1 MNHDIKIHID
11 YLGPV
16 RNSDIMLKPFMV
28 FTGESGTGKSYTAL
42 LVHYI
47 YKVMCNSAG
56 LSDFYKSL
64 NASYDE
70 DKQRLQNKE
79 EGLLFEF
86 TRQQFEDWVSNSA
99 IKYVGNMLG
108 IFSMQGKVS
117 VQFDG
122 LDDKYSFY
130 YKKEKT
136 EVNGEEVYLD
146 NLTLNGKYTFRFPN
160 MSSNWE
166 SFPYELLTGAIFG
179 LLQSKTFLLPPS
191 RGGLVCLN
199 DTGRGDYRIS
209 QAGMYNE
216 FIRDLSDLKTTPNA
230 DYDFTE
236 YLNISKELI
245 NGKID
250 IRDNE
255 LFYEQDFGDIPISAA
270 AASIKELAPFAIM
283 LQKGLI
289 SKYSITFEEPETNL
303 HPEMQ
308 IKTADIIAK
317 LLQRGCRFTI
327 TTHSDYFLQRINQ
340 LIKLGM
346 YRKNR
351 KLKGGNDSVIDSND
365 IYLDKES
372 IGAYYFDK
380 SKEETATF
388 IRTLDIGENGI
399 PFSTF
404 FDSVRKLSKE
414 ENRINDLLE
423 DYGDK
428 Y

>member
-16 RNSDIMLKPFMV
+16 RNSDIVLKPFMV

-56 LSDFYKSL
+56 MSDFYKSL
-64 NASYDE
+64 NASFDE
-70 DKQRLQNKE
+70 DKQRLQNKD

-86 TRQQFEDWVSNSA
+86 TRQQLEEWVSNSA

-108 IFSMQGKVS
+108 NFSMQGKVS

-136 EVNGEEVYLD
+136 EANGKELYFD
-146 NLTLNGKYTFRFPN
+146 NVTLNGKYTFRFPY
-160 MSSNWE
+160 MSNNWE
-166 SFPYELLTGAIFG
+166 SLPYEFLTGSIFG
-179 LLQSKTFLLPPS
+179 ISQSETFLLPPS

-199 DTGRGDYRIS
+199 DIGRGDYRIS

-216 FIRDLSDLKTTPNA
+216 FIRDFSNLKTMPYA
-230 DYDFTE
+230 DDSLSE
-236 YLNISKELI
+236 YTKLSKELI
-245 NGKID
+245 NGKINVH
-250 IRDNE
+250 DNE
-255 LFYEQDFGDIPISAA
+255 LFFEQEFGKIPISAT

-283 LQKGLI
+283 LQKGLVD
-289 SKYSITFEEPETNL
+289 KYSITFEEPETNL

-308 IKTADIIAK
+308 IKTADVLAY
-317 LLQRGCRFTI
+317 LLQRGCRFRV

-340 LIKLGM
+340 LIKLGI
-346 YRKNR
+346 YHKKRI
-351 KLKGGNDSVIDSND
+351 LKSGNDSGIVSNEV
-365 IYLDKES
+365 YLDKDS
-372 IGAYYFDK
+372 VGAYYFEK
-380 SKEETATF
+380 SKNDSTTYIKALE
-388 IRTLDIGENGI
+388 IGDNGI

-404 FDSVRKLSKE
+404 FDTVKKISKE

-423 DYGDK
+423 DYGDR

>member
-16 RNSDIMLKPFMV
+16 RNSDIVLKPFMV

-47 YKVMCNSAG
+47 YKVMCNYG
-56 LSDFYKSL
+56 VIDDFYKSL
-64 NASYDE
+64 NASFDE

-86 TRQQFEDWVSNSA
+86 TRQQLEEWVSNSA

-108 IFSMQGKVS
+108 NFSMQGKVS
-117 VQFDG
+117 VQFES

-136 EVNGEEVYLD
+136 EVNGKDVYLD
-146 NLTLNGKYTFRFPN
+146 SISLNYKYVYRIPFESEHW
-160 MSSNWE
+160 MSL
-166 SFPYELLTGAIFG
+166 PYVILSGYIFG
-179 LLQSKTFLLPPS
+179 TSHSETFLLPPS

-199 DTGRGDYRIS
+199 DIGRGDYRIS

-216 FIRDLSDLKTTPNA
+216 FIRDFSNLKTIPYADDSLSDYSEL
-230 DYDFTE
+230 
-236 YLNISKELI
+236 SKDLI
-245 NGKID
+245 NGKINVH
-250 IRDNE
+250 DNE
-255 LFYEQDFGDIPISAA
+255 LFFEQKFGEIPISAT

-283 LQKGLI
+283 LQKGLVD
-289 SKYSITFEEPETNL
+289 KYSITFEEPETNL

-308 IKTADIIAK
+308 IKTADVLAY
-317 LLQRGCRFTI
+317 LLQRGCRFRV

-340 LIKLGM
+340 LIKLGI
-346 YRKNR
+346 YHKKR
-351 KLKGGNDSVIDSND
+351 KLKSGNESGNVSNEV
-365 IYLDKES
+365 YLDKDS
-372 IGAYYFDK
+372 VGAFYFEK
-380 SKEETATF
+380 SKNDSTTS
-388 IRTLDIGENGI
+388 IKTLEIGDNGI

-404 FDSVRKLSKE
+404 FDSVKKISKE

-423 DYGDK
+423 DYGDR